1 MAKILSIETSTAL
14 CSVALAVDGKVV
26 SSRRSDTVVNADG
39 STGMQRAHASMTA
52 VFCDEVLREAGI
64 RASALDA
71 VCISDGPGSYTGLR
85 VGLSTAKGLCFG
97 TGAKLLSV
105 SSLDVLASMG
115 AEAISGGRE
124 ALARLGAVYGSGAP
138 VSAASVSAASASV
151 ASASAALASGT
162 PASAASAS
170 AADMGSVAAPS
181 VIIPMIDARRM
192 EVFCAEYSASGERR
206 SEIRAEV
213 VEAGSFSPMA
223 EQCLFIGDGALKCR
237 ETIACG
243 SAIFIGCCPDAAS
256 MAQLAEKQYLEGNWR
271 DVAYFEPFYLKDY
284 VPTKSTKSLF

>member
-115 AEAISGGRE
+115 AEAISGGRD

-138 VSAASVSAASASV
+138 VSAAS
-151 ASASAALASGT
+151 
-162 PASAASAS
+162 ASAASAS
-170 AADMGSVAAPS
+170 GVSVSAADMGGVAAPS

-192 EVFCAEYSASGERR
+192 EVFCAEYSASGERK

-213 VEAGSFSPMA
+213 VEAGSFGPMA

-256 MAQLAEKQYLEGNWR
+256 MAQLAEKQYQEGNWR

>member
-115 AEAISGGRE
+115 AEAISGGRD

-138 VSAASVSAASASV
+138 VSAASASV
-151 ASASAALASGT
+151 ASASAA
-162 PASAASAS
+162 PASAASASGVSVS